1 VQFKGLPF
9 GGSRGACGP
18 YEKRR
23 LDNSMYDGQRQT
35 RLVTVGG
42 VEFVHQLD
50 IGFVTEMHAELG
62 RVY

>member
-1 VQFKGLPF
+1 
-9 GGSRGACGP
+9 
-18 YEKRR
+18 
-23 LDNSMYDGQRQT
+23 MYDGQRQT